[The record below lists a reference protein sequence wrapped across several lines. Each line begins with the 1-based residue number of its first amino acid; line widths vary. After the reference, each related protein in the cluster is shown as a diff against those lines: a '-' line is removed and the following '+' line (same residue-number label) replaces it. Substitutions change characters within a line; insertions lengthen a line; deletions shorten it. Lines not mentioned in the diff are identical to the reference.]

1 MFYDYQGNILPSS
14 DSDDFSRNMELFHG
28 FDSDANTRYTVIR
41 VFKKKVDGTFQY
53 PFVRYSHDN
62 GQSKNANELRNAEG
76 WNLIINA
83 GVGTGIIIENGIVVT
98 DESPTYHQ
106 GILPLTIDSNGD
118 LSYISDTDTAGKG
131 SQYVSQGI
139 VSALCGFYPI
149 VNNYSAYDYPT
160 DIPGTSDSDWQRAQ
174 RQIIGQYSNGDYA
187 IITGEGR
194 NYGGSTGF
202 SIAQAQNLCIKL
214 GLRFAYI
221 LDGGGSTQTIYGKKF
236 VNTIYEGTGRKVW
249 CYIVFNGSDSFSVP
263 SV

>member
-1 MFYDYQGNILPSS
+1 MFYDYQGNILSS
-14 DSDDFSRNMELFHG
+14 NSDDFSRNMELFHG
-28 FDSDANTRYTVIR
+28 FDSEANTRYTVIR
-41 VFKKKVDGTFQY
+41 VFKKKTDGTYQY
-53 PFVRYSHDN
+53 PFVRYSYNN
-62 GQSKNANELRNAEG
+62 GQSKNANELRTAEG

-83 GVGTGIIIENGIVVT
+83 GVGTGLIIENGIVAT
-98 DESPTYHQ
+98 DESPTYHR

-139 VSALCGFYPI
+139 VSAVCGFYPI
-149 VNNYSAYDYPT
+149 INNYRVYNYPT
-160 DIPGTSDSDWQRAQ
+160 DIPDATDNGTIRAQ

-194 NYGGSTGF
+194 NFADSTGF
-202 SIAQAQNLCIKL
+202 NLSQAQNLCIKL
-214 GLRFAYI
+214 GLRFAYN

-249 CYIVFNGSDSFSVP
+249 CYIVFNGSDNFYIP
-263 SV
+263 NP